1 MASSTINAKSEN
13 KSKVLK
19 VEPLDQ
25 KDAKWATLVKIT
37 YTDPEGVERT
47 WESGERLTRP
57 KDCDIDGV
65 GVVAILRDPSKPD
78 ESPRIVL
85 QKQWRPPVN
94 ATVIEIPA
102 GLIDPNETPE
112 TCAIRELKE
121 ECGYVGEV
129 MDGDFGVSPIMFNDP
144 GFCNTN
150 LRMIHI
156 SVDMSKP
163 ENQNPQPEL
172 EDNEFIE
179 TFTVPLTDLWT
190 ECKRFEEQGYAIDAR
205 VGTLAEGVELAKRW
219 RLA

>member
-1 MASSTINAKSEN
+1 MSSLSKAKII
-13 KSKVLK
+13 KT
-19 VEPLDQ
+19 EPLDQ
-25 KDAKWATLVKIT
+25 KDAKWATLVKTT

-57 KDCDIDGV
+57 AGTDIDGV

-85 QKQWRPPVN
+85 QKQWRAPIDK
-94 ATVIEIPA
+94 TVIEVPA
-102 GLIDPNETPE
+102 GLMDPKESPE

-121 ECGYVGEV
+121 ESGYVGEV
-129 MDGDFGVSPIMFNDP
+129 MGEGFGVSPVMFNDP

-150 LRMIHI
+150 LRMIHLT
-156 SVDMSKP
+156 VDLSNP
-163 ENQNPQPEL
+163 ANQNPQPEL

-179 TFTVPLTDLWT
+179 TFSVPLKDLWA
-190 ECKRFEEQGYAIDAR
+190 ECKEFEQEGYAIDAR

-219 RLA
+219 KFT

>member
-1 MASSTINAKSEN
+1 MSSQPSINN
-13 KSKVLK
+13 SKVLK

-37 YTDPEGVERT
+37 YTDPHGVERT

-57 KDCDIDGV
+57 AGSDIDGV
-65 GVVAILRDPSKPD
+65 GICAILRDPTKPD

-102 GLIDPNETPE
+102 GLIDPNESPE

-121 ECGYVGEV
+121 ESGYVGEV
-129 MDGDFGVSPIMFNDP
+129 VEGGFGVSPIMFNDP

-150 LRMIHI
+150 LRMIHLT
-156 SVDMSKP
+156 VDMSKP
-163 ENQNPQPEL
+163 ENQNPVPEL

-179 TFTVPLTDLWT
+179 TFSIPLTDLWS
-190 ECKRFEEQGYAIDAR
+190 ECKRWEKEGYAIDAR
-205 VGTLAEGVELAKRW
+205 VGTMAEGIEVAKRL
-219 RLA
+219 RL